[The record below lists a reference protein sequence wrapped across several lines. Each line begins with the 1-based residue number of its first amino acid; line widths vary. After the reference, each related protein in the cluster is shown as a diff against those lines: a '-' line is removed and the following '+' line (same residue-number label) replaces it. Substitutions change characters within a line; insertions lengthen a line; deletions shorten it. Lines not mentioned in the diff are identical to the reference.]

1 MEQITLN
8 GAWRL
13 RGADM
18 TGRSEEKID
27 LVATVPSMAQVTL
40 MEAGILPA
48 DIYMGQNIIETE
60 RYENFEWWYDRT
72 FTVTEIRDR
81 AFLVFRGVDCL
92 AEYFLNGEKIG
103 ESDNMFIAFEFDVS
117 GKLREGENTFTVH
130 IKSPIWG
137 THHAK
142 LDLWGL
148 GGTWNAPANTAIRRA
163 PHSYG
168 WDILPR
174 AVTSGIWRDVYLE
187 FRDKIRFTQTFFDF
201 RNPFAYAFRFDTE
214 SDLADFRD
222 VEIEV
227 SGVCGDSEFSVRKP
241 VYSKAGSIV
250 LAIPRLKKWWP
261 RDFGEQNLYDMT
273 LRIYSEGNL
282 VHEKKERIGIR
293 SIELDRTAITDG
305 ENGRF
310 RFIINGQEIFIRGTN
325 WVPMD
330 AFHCRDKA
338 RYGKALELLYDSNCN
353 MVRCWGGNVYED
365 HEFFDFCDEK
375 GILVW
380 QDFAMAC
387 ANYPQDDD
395 FAAKLYREAEW
406 VIREYRNHPSLA
418 IWCGDNEVD
427 QFNYFRKMK
436 PSDNRL
442 TREVLY
448 SAVAR
453 NDAGRP
459 YLESSPYIEDCMLTE
474 KGKAFSEE
482 HMWGSRDYYKASYYK
497 ENKSHFASELGY
509 HGCPSLESLKKFI
522 RPEKLWPYAAD
533 NEDWRLHSAD
543 RYGTWDRVMLM
554 ERQVRQLFG
563 EVPTDP
569 ETYITASQIS
579 QAEADKYLLERMR
592 IDRPRKSGVIWWNL
606 IDGWPSTS
614 DAVVDYYYE
623 KKLAYRYIQ
632 RSQAPFAIMA
642 DELRSWTSRIVACND
657 TLVEKRGKFRIYDV
671 VEKRTRVEKDF
682 VAAPNCVTD
691 LVRIP
696 LNYSDH
702 RLLIFTWELED
713 GTTGMNHYLAGFP
726 SFSLAQ
732 YLEWL
737 DQELI

>member
-1 MEQITLN
+1 MKQISLN
-8 GAWRL
+8 GTWRL
-13 RGADM
+13 HGADM

-27 LVATVPSMAQVTL
+27 LAATVPSMAQVTL
-40 MEAGILPA
+40 MEAGILPE

-60 RYENFEWWYDRT
+60 RYETFEWWYDRT
-72 FTVTEIRDR
+72 FTVEEVRDR

-117 GKLREGENTFTVH
+117 GKLCAGENTLTVH
-130 IKSPIWG
+130 IKSPIEG

-148 GGTWNAPANTAIRRA
+148 GGTWNAPANTAIRRP

-201 RNPFAYAFRFDTE
+201 RNPFSYAFRFDTE
-214 SDLADFRD
+214 SDLADFHD

-241 VYSKAGSIV
+241 VYSKAGTIV

-261 RDFGEQNLYDMT
+261 RDMGEQNLYDMT
-273 LRIYSEGNL
+273 LRIYSEGQL

-293 SIELDRTAITDG
+293 SIELDRTATTDG

-310 RFIINGQEIFIRGTN
+310 RFIVNGQETFIRGTN

-338 RYGKALELLYDSNCN
+338 RYKKALELLYDVNCN

-395 FAAKLYREAEW
+395 FAAALYREAEW

-427 QFNYFRKMK
+427 MFNFYRKMK

-442 TREVLY
+442 TREVLPN
-448 SAVAR
+448 AVAR

-474 KGKAFSEE
+474 KGKVLSEE

-509 HGCPSLESLKKFI
+509 HGCPALSSLKKFI
-522 RPEKLWPYAAD
+522 RPELLWPYAAD

-569 ETYITASQIS
+569 EKYITASQIS
-579 QAEADKYLLERMR
+579 QAEADKYLIERMR
-592 IDRPRKSGVIWWNL
+592 IDRPRKSGVLWWNL

-623 KKLAYRYIQ
+623 KKLAYRYLQ

-671 VEKRTRVEKDF
+671 VEQRTRVEKDF
-682 VAAPNCVTD
+682 VAAPNAVTD

-726 SFSLAQ
+726 AFSLDQ
-732 YLEWL
+732 YIEWL
-737 DQELI
+737 DKGLV

>member
-1 MEQITLN
+1 MEQISLN

-27 LVATVPSMAQVTL
+27 LVATVPSMAHVTL

-72 FTVTEIRDR
+72 FTVESVRDR

-117 GKLREGENTFTVH
+117 GKLRAGENTLTVH

-174 AVTSGIWRDVYLE
+174 AITSGIWRDVYLE

-227 SGVCGDSEFSVRKP
+227 SGVCGDSEFSVRKS

-273 LRIYSEGNL
+273 LRIYSEGTL

-293 SIELDRTAITDG
+293 SIELDRTAVTDG

-310 RFIINGQEIFIRGTN
+310 RFIINGQEVFIRGTN
-325 WVPMD
+325 WVHMD

-338 RYGKALELLYDSNCN
+338 RYRKALELLYDANCN

-387 ANYPQDDD
+387 ANYPQDDE
-395 FAAKLYREAEW
+395 FAAGLYREAEW

-418 IWCGDNEVD
+418 VWCGDNEVD
-427 QFNYFRKMK
+427 QFNFYRKMK
-436 PSDNRL
+436 PSANRL
-442 TREVLY
+442 TREVLPA
-448 SAVAR
+448 AVAR

-459 YLESSPYIEDCMLTE
+459 YLESSPFIEDGMLTE
-474 KGKAFSEE
+474 KGKALSEE

-522 RPEKLWPYAAD
+522 RPELLWPYAAD

-554 ERQVRQLFG
+554 ERQVR
-563 EVPTDP
+563 
-569 ETYITASQIS
+569 
-579 QAEADKYLLERMR
+579 
-592 IDRPRKSGVIWWNL
+592 
-606 IDGWPSTS
+606 
-614 DAVVDYYYE
+614 
-623 KKLAYRYIQ
+623 
-632 RSQAPFAIMA
+632 
-642 DELRSWTSRIVACND
+642 
-657 TLVEKRGKFRIYDV
+657 
-671 VEKRTRVEKDF
+671 
-682 VAAPNCVTD
+682 
-691 LVRIP
+691 
-696 LNYSDH
+696 
-702 RLLIFTWELED
+702 
-713 GTTGMNHYLAGFP
+713 
-726 SFSLAQ
+726 
-732 YLEWL
+732 
-737 DQELI
+737 

>member
-1 MEQITLN
+1 MEQISLN

-13 RGADM
+13 RGSDM

-40 MEAGILPA
+40 SEAGILPR
-48 DIYMGQNIIETE
+48 DLYMGQNVIETE
-60 RYENFEWWYDRT
+60 RYETFEWWYDRT
-72 FTVTEIRDR
+72 FTVSSVHER
-81 AFLVFRGVDCL
+81 AYLVFRGVDCL

-117 GKLREGENTFTVH
+117 GKLREGENTLTVH
-130 IKSPIWG
+130 ITSPIAG

-168 WDILPR
+168 WDIMPR

-201 RNPFAYAFRFDTE
+201 RNPFAYAFRYDTE

-227 SGVCGDSEFSVRKP
+227 AGVCGDSEFSVRKP
-241 VYSKAGSIV
+241 VYSKAGTIT
-250 LAIPRLKKWWP
+250 LAIPKLKKWWP
-261 RDFGEQNLYDMT
+261 REWGEQNLYDTT
-273 LRIYSEGNL
+273 LRIYSCGEL
-282 VHEKKERIGIR
+282 VHETKTRFGIR
-293 SIELDRTAITDG
+293 TIELDRTATTDG

-310 RFIINGQEIFIRGTN
+310 RFIVNGKELWIKGTN

-330 AFHCRDKA
+330 AFHCRDKS
-338 RYGKALELLYDSNCN
+338 RYAKALELLHDVGCN

-387 ANYPQDDD
+387 ANYPQDDM
-395 FAAKLYREAEW
+395 FAETMYREAEW

-427 QFNYFRKMK
+427 QFNFFRKMK

-442 TREVLY
+442 TREVLPN
-448 SAVAR
+448 AVSR

-459 YLESSPYIEDCMLTE
+459 YLESSPFIDDCMFDA
-474 KGKAFSEE
+474 KGKAFSET
-482 HMWGSRDYYKASYYK
+482 HAWGPRDYFKSSYYK
-497 ENKSHFASELGY
+497 EDKSHFISETGY
-509 HGCPSLESLKKFI
+509 HGCSDMASLEKFI
-522 RPEKLWPYAAD
+522 RPENLWPYAAD
-533 NEDWRLHSAD
+533 NEDWRLHSTD

-569 ETYITASQIS
+569 EAYIMASQIS
-579 QAEADKYLLERMR
+579 QAEADKYLIERMR
-592 IDRPRKSGVIWWNL
+592 IDRPRKSGIIWWNL
-606 IDGWPSTS
+606 IDGWPQNS
-614 DAVVDYYYE
+614 DAVVGYYYD
-623 KKLAYRYIQ
+623 KKLAYRYIK
-632 RSQAPFAIMA
+632 RSQAPLSIMA
-642 DELRSWTSRIVACND
+642 DEMRSWTSRVVACND
-657 TLVEKRGKFRIYDV
+657 TLEEKRGTFRIYDV

-682 VAAPNCVTD
+682 VAAPNSVTD

-696 LNYSDH
+696 LNYSDQ

-713 GTTGMNHYLAGFP
+713 GTTGMNHYLAGYPAF
-726 SFSLAQ
+726 SFDR
-732 YLEWL
+732 YREWL
-737 DQELI
+737 EKGLI

>member
-1 MEQITLN
+1 MKQISLN
-8 GAWRL
+8 GTWRL

-40 MEAGILPA
+40 MEAGILPE

-72 FTVTEIRDR
+72 FTVAEVRDR

-117 GKLREGENTFTVH
+117 GKLRAGENTLTVH
-130 IKSPIWG
+130 IKSPIEG

-148 GGTWNAPANTAIRRA
+148 GGTWNAPANTAIRRP

-187 FRDKIRFTQTFFDF
+187 FRDKIRFSQTFFDF

-227 SGVCGDSEFSVRKP
+227 SGVCGDSEFSIRKP
-241 VYSKAGSIV
+241 VYSKAGSIG

-261 RDFGEQNLYDMT
+261 RDMGEQNLYDMT
-273 LRIYSEGNL
+273 LRIYSEGTL

-293 SIELDRTAITDG
+293 SIELDRTATTDG

-310 RFIINGQEIFIRGTN
+310 RFIINGQEVFIRGTN

-330 AFHCRDKA
+330 AFHCRDQA
-338 RYGKALELLYDSNCN
+338 RYAKALELLYDVNCN

-387 ANYPQDDD
+387 ANYPQDDN
-395 FAAKLYREAEW
+395 FAKTLYREAEW

-418 IWCGDNEVD
+418 VWCGDNEVD

-442 TREVLY
+442 TREVLP

-459 YLESSPYIEDCMLTE
+459 YLESSPFIDDCMFTE
-474 KGKAFSEE
+474 KGKVFSEE

-509 HGCPSLESLKKFI
+509 HGCPALSSLKKFI
-522 RPEKLWPYAAD
+522 RPELLWPYAAD

-569 ETYITASQIS
+569 EKYITASQIS
-579 QAEADKYLLERMR
+579 QAEADKYLIERMR

-657 TLVEKRGKFRIYDV
+657 TLKEMRGKFRIYDV
-671 VEKRTRVEKDF
+671 VEQRTRVEKEF
-682 VAAPNCVTD
+682 VAAPNAVTD

-696 LNYSDH
+696 LNYSDQ
-702 RLLIFTWELED
+702 RLLLFTWEMED
-713 GTTGMNHYLAGFP
+713 GTTGMNHYLSGYPA
-726 SFSLAQ
+726 FSLEQ

-737 DQELI
+737 EKGLI